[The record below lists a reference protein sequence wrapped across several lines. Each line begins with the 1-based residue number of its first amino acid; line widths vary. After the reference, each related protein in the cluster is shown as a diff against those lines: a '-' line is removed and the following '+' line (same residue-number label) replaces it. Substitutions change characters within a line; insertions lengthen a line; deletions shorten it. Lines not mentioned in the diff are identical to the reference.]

1 MRYNLFDGGDYRRR
15 PEDQMQS
22 GYSETYNA
30 EPAIHH
36 KERNVQIENHWDTQG
51 RAWRGNYEGL
61 SEKQDEMAHIVTGD
75 ELVSHLIGAGWQL
88 KAVAYHVKRAGSGT
102 LAPTVELLA
111 FDPTTGAKLDNVKY
125 PVVDPTGAPLVV
137 DMAKP
142 GFYVGLVPVPASTAL
157 TDDIVTPPVDVGNT
171 VTPSADAGAAGDGV
185 TTVKVVIPAQT
196 ITGVTFAVTNGGSP
210 AGTATGD
217 VTVPA
222 QTVDVNVPRGAA
234 AEGVGNAVPVP
245 LLTQTNGYLVNTVAL
260 VQNDDKKDIPLDM
273 CVGIYLDLVNFLD
286 ENPCDC
292 APTPCPT
299 EYPDPLCMPL

>member
-1 MRYNLFDGGDYRRR
+1 MRYNLFDGGDYLRR

-22 GYSETYNA
+22 GYSETYNV

-61 SEKQDEMAHIVTGD
+61 GEKQDEMAHIATGD
-75 ELVSHLIGAGWQL
+75 ELSSHLIGAGWQL

-102 LAPTVELLA
+102 LTPTVELLA

-137 DMAKP
+137 DMAEP
-142 GFYVGLVPVPASTAL
+142 GFYVGLVPMPASRPSTGGAA
-157 TDDIVTPPVDVGNT
+157 TPP
-171 VTPSADAGAAGDGV
+171 ADAGAAGDGV
-185 TTVKVVIPAQT
+185 TTVKVTIPAQT
-196 ITGVTFAVTNGGSP
+196 ITGVSFAVTNGGSP

-222 QTVDVNVPRGAA
+222 QTVDVNVPLGAA
-234 AEGVGNAVPVP
+234 AEGAGVAAPVP
-245 LLTQTNGYLVNTVAL
+245 LLTQTNGYLINTVAL
-260 VQNDDKKDIPLDM
+260 AQNDDDEDIPLDM

-292 APTPCPT
+292 APVPCPA